1 MKDSPEKLLNLTET
15 LAELLL
21 KNAIGSNET
30 GSNFLKPF
38 SQMNND
44 SNMADSSNNTTD
56 FYITNTTTEA
66 NIVTDASP
74 TTANDSTTPSSN
86 RTKYVHP
93 WGVFFTVLGTVLLDF
108 DADSCQSPAR
118 AYLLDVTLPGELS

>member
-1 MKDSPEKLLNLTET
+1 MLNSTET

-30 GSNFLKPF
+30 GSNFLKPI
-38 SQMNND
+38 SQINND
-44 SNMADSSNNTTD
+44 SNMADSSNTTD
-56 FYITNTTTEA
+56 FYITDTTAEA
-66 NIVTDASP
+66 NVVTDVSH
-74 TTANDSTTPSSN
+74 TTANGSTTPSSN